1 MNKHQQKQ
9 TTVAVIGAGLAGLSC
24 GTQLKALG
32 FQVQLYEKSR
42 GVSGRMSTRHTDDW
56 SADHGAQ
63 YFTARDPLFLEELN
77 KWLNADV
84 AAIWNPRLK
93 VLKDH
98 QWQDSIPSE
107 NRYVGTPAMNSIGK
121 YLAAPLPVE
130 LNQTI
135 DRIHFEQGK
144 WILHSL
150 ETGAIERQFDWL
162 VLALPAP
169 QAIVLAKT
177 IDQSLEAVANHANM
191 QACWTV
197 MASFSEKLDLLFDA
211 AFINDEIISWISRN
225 NSKPNR
231 RGLETWTI
239 HANPTWSQ
247 ESIELNKD
255 EAAQYILDCA
265 KRLGLDCDRAN
276 IAIHRWRYASGHLKP
291 IPGFILRQD
300 LKLGFCGDWLNGGRV
315 EGAWLSGYKLACQLQ
330 NI

>member
-121 YLAAPLPVE
+121 YLAALLPVE

>member
-121 YLAAPLPVE
+121 YLAALLPVE

-197 MASFSEKLDLLFDA
+197 RASFSEKLDLLFDA

>member
-1 MNKHQQKQ
+1 
-9 TTVAVIGAGLAGLSC
+9 
-24 GTQLKALG
+24 
-32 FQVQLYEKSR
+32 
-42 GVSGRMSTRHTDDW
+42 MSTRHTDDW

-121 YLAAPLPVE
+121 YLAALLPVE